1 MTSKEILHEVAPL
14 KKGDIL
20 YIADRHKTE
29 FDYPI
34 HTHEIYELNF
44 VSGASGVNRIVGD
57 SSETIGDY
65 DLVLITSPNLEHVW
79 QQGNCHSKDIYEITV
94 QFYLDFEGEHNILNT
109 NPFNSIKQ
117 MCNRAQKGLAFP
129 MDAIMRVYPQLLQL
143 PKIKDGFDALRKFFD
158 IMYTLS
164 ISDGARELA
173 SSAFAKVDVENESQR
188 IMKTERYISGHYM
201 EEIRLSTL
209 AEMVNMSPS
218 AFSRFF
224 KLSTSKS
231 VNEYIV
237 DTRLGVASRLLV
249 DTTEPVSSICYDC
262 GFNTLSNFNRLFRK
276 RKGCSPSEFREK
288 YFKTKIIV

>member
-1 MTSKEILHEVAPL
+1 MTREILHEIAPL
-14 KKGDIL
+14 KQGDLL

-34 HTHEIYELNF
+34 HTHDVYELNF

-79 QQGNCHSKDIYEITV
+79 QQAECHSKDIYEVTV
-94 QFYLDFEGEHNILNT
+94 QFYFDFEGQNNILNT
-109 NPFNSIKQ
+109 NPFISIKQ
-117 MCNRAQKGLAFP
+117 MCMRAQRGLAFP
-129 MDAIMRVYPQLLQL
+129 MDAIMRAYPLLLEL
-143 PKIKDGFDALRKFFD
+143 PKIKEGYYAVRQFFD
-158 IMYTLS
+158 ILYILS
-164 ISDGARELA
+164 TSDGARELS
-173 SSAFAKVDVENESQR
+173 SSAFAKVNVENESQR
-188 IMKTERYISGHYM
+188 ILKIERYISGHYM
-201 EEIRLSTL
+201 EDIRLSEL
-209 AEMVNMSPS
+209 ANMVNMSSS

-237 DTRLGVASRLLV
+237 DTRLGVASRQLV
-249 DTTEPVSSICYDC
+249 STKEPISSICYDC

-288 YFKTKIIV
+288 YFKTKIII

>member
-1 MTSKEILHEVAPL
+1 MNREILHEIAPL
-14 KKGDIL
+14 KQGDLL
-20 YIADRHKTE
+20 YIADRHKTG

-34 HTHEIYELNF
+34 HTHDVYELNF
-44 VSGASGVNRIVGD
+44 VSGAPGVNRIVGD

-79 QQGNCHSKDIYEITV
+79 QQANCTSKDIYEITV
-94 QFYLDFEGEHNILNT
+94 QFYFDAEGQHNVFNS
-109 NPFNSIKQ
+109 NPFKSIRQ
-117 MCNRAQKGLAFP
+117 MFARAQKGLAFP
-129 MDAIMRVYPQLLQL
+129 MDAIMRVYQLLLEL
-143 PKIKDGFDALRKFFD
+143 PRIKEGYYAVRKFFD
-158 IMYTLS
+158 ILYILS
-164 ISDGARELA
+164 ESEGARELA

-188 IMKTERYISGHYM
+188 ILKVERFISGHYM
-201 EEIRLSTL
+201 EEIRLQEL
-209 AEMVNMSPS
+209 ADMVSMSPS

-249 DTTEPVSSICYDC
+249 DTTDPVSSICYDC

-276 RKGCSPSEFREK
+276 RKGCNPSEFREK
-288 YFKTKIIV
+288 YFKKKIIV

>member
-1 MTSKEILHEVAPL
+1 MTKEILHEIAPL
-14 KKGDIL
+14 KEGDLI
-20 YIADRHKTE
+20 YVADRHKTE

-34 HTHEIYELNF
+34 HTHDVYELNF
-44 VSGASGVNRIVGD
+44 VSGAAGVNRIVGD

-79 QQGNCHSKDIYEITV
+79 QQGSCHSKDIYEITI
-94 QFYLDFEGEHNILNT
+94 QFFFDAEGAHNIINS
-109 NPFNSIKQ
+109 NPFNSIRQ
-117 MCNRAQKGLAFP
+117 MFQRAQKGLAFP
-129 MDAIMRVYPQLLQL
+129 MEAIMRAYPLIMEM
-143 PKIKDGFDALRKFFD
+143 PKVKGGYYAVRNFFD
-158 IMYTLS
+158 LLYTLS
-164 ISDGARELA
+164 TCEGARELA

-188 IMKTERYISGHYM
+188 IMKIERYISGHYM
-201 EEIRLSTL
+201 DEIRLSEL
-209 AEMVNMSPS
+209 ADMVNMSPS

-288 YFKTKIIV
+288 YFKTKIII

>member
-1 MTSKEILHEVAPL
+1 MGKEILHEIAPL
-14 KKGDIL
+14 KEGDL
-20 YIADRHKTE
+20 LFIADRHKTE

-34 HTHEIYELNF
+34 HTHDVYELNF
-44 VSGASGVNRIVGD
+44 VAGGAGVNRIVGD
-57 SSETIGDY
+57 SSETIGNY

-79 QQGNCHSKDIYEITV
+79 LQGNCHSKDIYEITV
-94 QFYLDFEGEHNILNT
+94 QFYFDAEGPHNILNS
-109 NPFNSIKQ
+109 NPFSSIRRMFQ
-117 MCNRAQKGLAFP
+117 RAQKGLAFP
-129 MDAIMRVYPQLLQL
+129 MEAIMRAYPLLMDL
-143 PKIKDGFDALRKFFD
+143 PKHREGYYAVRNFFD
-158 IMYTLS
+158 LLYTLS
-164 ISDGARELA
+164 ICDGARELA
-173 SSAFAKVDVENESQR
+173 SSAFAKVDEDNESQR
-188 IMKTERYISGHYM
+188 IIKIERYISGHYM
-201 EEIRLSTL
+201 EEIRLSEL
-209 AEMVNMSPS
+209 AGMVNMSPS

-249 DTTEPVSSICYDC
+249 DTTEPISSICYDC